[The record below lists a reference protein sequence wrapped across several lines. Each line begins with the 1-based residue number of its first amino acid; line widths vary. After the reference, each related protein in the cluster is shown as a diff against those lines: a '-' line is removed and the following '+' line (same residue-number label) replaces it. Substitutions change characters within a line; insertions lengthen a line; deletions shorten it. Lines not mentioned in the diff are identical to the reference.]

1 MEKEKINAKRKS
13 PFTDI
18 FLNLIDGMTQQQ
30 VADKVGVSRQN
41 VGLWIKGATVPDIFT
56 LPKIAEAFNVSTDYL
71 LGRTEIK
78 SVDEDVQVACKV
90 TGLSERTINSLQEM
104 RVAFLIDNGGLSE
117 TLDKMIS
124 SLAFK
129 GLIIQFLQLANE
141 SEKIKNGITLL
152 SVMHASYAL
161 GINQIILIDYI
172 KETFGEDIIND
183 SCKHDD
189 SANLARYNSTKYL
202 EKILDI
208 FDFRSKTDFSKLSK
222 EEWISSLK
230 IDDSKLK
237 ELQER
242 SEEYEACFEK
252 AGD

>member
-1 MEKEKINAKRKS
+1 MDKNKIIERFKRILKDLRTEKGLSQDEFAKVLGIS
-13 PFTDI
+13 
-18 FLNLIDGMTQQQ
+18 
-30 VADKVGVSRQN
+30 
-41 VGLWIKGATVPDIFT
+41 KGAVSYYETGQRVPDIVV
-56 LPKIAEAFNVSTDYL
+56 LSAIADYFKVSTDYL

-129 GLIIQFLQLANE
+129 GLIIQSLQLANE
-141 SEKIKNGITLL
+141 SEKLKNGITLL

-208 FDFRSKTDFSKLSK
+208 FDFRSRTDFDKLSK
-222 EEWISSLK
+222 EEWLSLLK
-230 IDDSKLK
+230 IDDSKFK